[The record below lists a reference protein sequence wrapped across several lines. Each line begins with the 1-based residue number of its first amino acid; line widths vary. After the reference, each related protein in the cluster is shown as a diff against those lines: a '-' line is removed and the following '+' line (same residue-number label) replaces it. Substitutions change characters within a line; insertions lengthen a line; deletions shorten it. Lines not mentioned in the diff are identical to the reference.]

1 MGHALFETQR
11 PIQLS
16 HDLTQ
21 NPIIPFSILHQRNCR
36 KANEVYES
44 RIRFAGWNLGR
55 RCYVPGFYVD
65 TSASRAFIALF
76 VLDLSS
82 ANCTYHDIAI
92 SGLVPHPTIILVEKD
107 SFTAYCLSLM
117 SLLKTIDHVI
127 SNSGVSGDFYA
138 SDIQTR

>member
-21 NPIIPFSILHQRNCR
+21 NPLIPFSILHQRNRR

-65 TSASRAFIALF
+65 TSASRAFIILSVSDLF
-76 VLDLSS
+76 S
-82 ANCTYHDIAI
+82 ANCTYHDY
-92 SGLVPHPTIILVEKD
+92 SDLRTRSTPDYNSRLEGQLHGLLSIIDVA
-107 SFTAYCLSLM
+107 T
-117 SLLKTIDHVI
+117 
-127 SNSGVSGDFYA
+127 
-138 SDIQTR
+138 